1 LAQLPNLP
9 QELRSIQVLVR
20 FFLRMAILM
29 AFAAFGSIGFER
41 SLVALL
47 WMAAILSAIVGA
59 MRREPPFDTALNHW
73 DEVMAYAALCSLVVG
88 FIRTVPV

>member
-9 QELRSIQVLVR
+9 TELKSIQVLVR
-20 FFLRMAILM
+20 FFLRMAILTV
-29 AFAAFGSIGFER
+29 FATFGSIGFER

-59 MRREPPFDTALNHW
+59 TRREPPFDTVLNHW
-73 DEVMAYAALCSLVVG
+73 DEVIAYAALCSLAVG
-88 FIRTVPV
+88 FIRTAAV

>member
-1 LAQLPNLP
+1 MI
-9 QELRSIQVLVR
+9 ELTR
-20 FFLRMAILM
+20 
-29 AFAAFGSIGFER
+29 
-41 SLVALL
+41 
-47 WMAAILSAIVGA
+47 LSPLHRAIVGA

>member
-1 LAQLPNLP
+1 LAQPPNLP

-29 AFAAFGSIGFER
+29 AFAVFGSVGFGS

-59 MRREPPFDTALNHW
+59 MRREPPFDTVLNHW
-73 DEVMAYAALCSLVVG
+73 DEVIAYAALCSPVVG
-88 FIRTVPV
+88 VIRTAPV

>member
-9 QELRSIQVLVR
+9 HELKSIQVLVR
-20 FFLRMAILM
+20 FFLRMAILT

-47 WMAAILSAIVGA
+47 WMAAILSGIVGA
-59 MRREPPFDTALNHW
+59 MRREPPFDTVLNHW
-73 DEVMAYAALCSLVVG
+73 DELMAYAALCSLAAG
-88 FIRTVPV
+88 FVRTAPV